1 MSDRGTPDGFRF
13 MNGYASHTF
22 RWVNKEGVAFW
33 IKFHFK
39 TLQGIKNLT
48 GKQAADL
55 FTQPD
60 YAANDLVKTLDSG
73 KTVEW
78 ELKVQ
83 IIPEIDGYN
92 YKWNIFDVTKVVP
105 HGDYPLIP
113 VGKLVINKNV
123 DNYFA

>member
-22 RWVNKEGVAFW
+22 RWVNKEGEAFW